1 MILATHLYSGVIHSW
16 TLAAITTPEGALAPN
31 VSAEFHPQ
39 VAAET
44 PLSCKCAEE
53 NYIPLDYDA
62 YVFTLG
68 FAILPSFNR
77 EQC

>member
-16 TLAAITTPEGALAPN
+16 TLAAITKPEGALAPQRF
-31 VSAEFHPQ
+31 SHPQ

-53 NYIPLDYDA
+53 NYIPFDYDA